1 LAADLKLSKQALRH
15 LRRRNTI
22 KNQKFAKL
30 IRWYDKLVL
39 DRPVMVIITLMIVI
53 TVLGYQAKDFNIDAS
68 ADTLL
73 LENDEDLRYSREI
86 SRRYGIHDFLLIS
99 YTPRKGDLLG
109 AQNLKMIT
117 RLRDD
122 LKKLDQ
128 VASVMTLLDVPLLES
143 PPVSY
148 KDISGNIPNLESPAI
163 DKELARIELR
173 DSAFYSDM
181 LVSHDMRTAALIV
194 NLKTDSDYDKL
205 LAERNQYSDK
215 KAQGLLS
222 PEDAAQLKTIVRIMR
237 VQKLRMNAIQHRNI
251 KTIRAIIAQYRSQAD
266 IFLGGISMI
275 RDDMITI
282 IKNDLKLFGVGV
294 FILLVVML
302 GIIFKCIRWIVLPM
316 LCCFLSVIA
325 MMGVLSVFEWD
336 VTVISSNFIS
346 LQLIITLAIV
356 VHLIVRFR
364 EFQSELPQADI
375 RTLVKKTIHSK
386 FIPCLYAVLTT
397 IAGFSSLVFCDIKPV
412 IHFGWMMSAGIL
424 LSLTLTFVLFPA
436 GLMLLKKDKT
446 AKLSPAKSFNFS
458 FTDILARFTQSHG
471 LFIIIAT
478 ILFSLLIITG
488 VTRLRVENSFIDYFK
503 ESTEIYQGMK
513 VIDLQLGGTTPL
525 DVIVQF
531 ESFKEEPEDEVI
543 YEDEEDAEFYAELD
557 AEMEEEDENKY
568 WFMDDR
574 MKVVE
579 SVHDYLDGLPETG
592 KVLSLGT
599 LLKIARKLNDGKSLD
614 SFELAVLY
622 TKLPDDY
629 KDMILMPFVSF
640 EKNEARFTIRIK
652 DSMKS
657 LQRDPLLKQIRYDLV
672 HKLNLKKDRF
682 HLAGAMVLYNNML
695 QSLFDSQIKTLGVVA
710 LALLVMFLVL
720 FRSFK
725 LALIALFPNLFSAG
739 AVLGVMGWLNIP
751 LDMMTVTIAAISIGI
766 AVDNTIHYIHR
777 FQEEIETDGDYY
789 KTLQRCHGSIGH
801 AMYYTSV
808 TIIIG
813 FSILALSDFRPTLYF
828 GLFTGLAMFIAMI
841 ASLTLLPQLLIMIK
855 PFGAERL
862 RI

>member
-1 LAADLKLSKQALRH
+1 
-15 LRRRNTI
+15 
-22 KNQKFAKL
+22 
-30 IRWYDKLVL
+30 
-39 DRPVMVIITLMIVI
+39 MVIVVLMIVI
-53 TVLGYQAKDFNIDAS
+53 AVLGYKAKDFNIDAS

-73 LENDEDLRYSREI
+73 LENDKDLRYAREI
-86 SRRYGIHDFLLIS
+86 TDRYGVYDFLLIS
-99 YTPRKGDLLG
+99 YTPQKGDLLD
-109 AQNLKMIT
+109 AQNLKTIT

-122 LKKLDQ
+122 LKKLDPIK
-128 VASVMTLLDVPLLES
+128 SVMTILDVPLLES

-148 KDISGNIPNLESPAI
+148 KDISENIPNLESPAI
-163 DKELARIELR
+163 DKKLARIELR
-173 DSAFYSDM
+173 DSAFYRDM
-181 LVSHDMRTAALIV
+181 LVSRDMKTTALIV
-194 NLKTDSDYDKL
+194 NLKTDPVYSKL
-205 LAERNQYSDK
+205 IAERNEYMDK
-215 KAQGLLS
+215 KAEGSLS
-222 PEDAAQLKTIVRIMR
+222 QTDAAQLKTVVNKMR
-237 VQKLRMNAIQHRNI
+237 SQQLHMNAIQHRNI
-251 KTIRAIIAQYRSQAD
+251 KAIRAIIAQYRSQAD

-282 IKNDLKLFGVGV
+282 IKNDLKMFGAGV

-302 GIIFKCIRWIVLPM
+302 GIIFRRIRWVILPM

-325 MMGVLSVFEWD
+325 MMGVLSVFKWD

-364 EFQSELPQADI
+364 EFQNTLPQADM
-375 RTLVKKTIHSK
+375 RTLVKKTVHSK

-412 IHFGWMMSAGIL
+412 IHFGWMMSAGIF
-424 LSLTLTFVLFPA
+424 LSLILTFVLFPA
-436 GLMLLKKDKT
+436 SLMLLKRDEKP
-446 AKLSPAKSFNFS
+446 SHAKSFNFS
-458 FTDILARFTQSHG
+458 FTDLLARFTQSHS
-471 LFIIIAT
+471 LAIIIAT
-478 ILFSLLIITG
+478 LICSILIIAG

-513 VIDLQLGGTTPL
+513 VIDLKLGGTTPL

-531 ESFKEEPEDEVI
+531 DISDAQNLSDKNSEPENDEI
-543 YEDEEDAEFYAELD
+543 YELDEEDKEFYAELD
-557 AEMEEEDENKY
+557 AEMEEEDEEDENKY

-574 MKVVE
+574 MKIVE
-579 SVHDYLDGLPETG
+579 SVHDYLEGLPETG

-629 KDMILMPFVSF
+629 KNQILMPFVSF
-640 EKNEARFTIRIK
+640 EKNEARFTVRIK

-657 LQRDPLLKQIRYDLV
+657 LQRDPLLKQIRHDLA
-672 HKLNLKKDRF
+672 HKLNLKKEQFR
-682 HLAGAMVLYNNML
+682 LAGAMVLYNNML
-695 QSLFDSQIKTLGVVA
+695 QSLFDSQISTLGVVA
-710 LALLVMFLVL
+710 IVLSAMFLVL
-720 FRSFK
+720 FRSIK
-725 LALIALFPNLFSAG
+725 LSLIALFPNLFSAG

-777 FQEEIETDGDYY
+777 FREEIKTNGDYY
-789 KTLQRCHGSIGH
+789 QTLHQCHGSIGH

-813 FSILALSDFRPTLYF
+813 FSILMLSDFRPTLYF

-841 ASLTLLPQLLIMIK
+841 ASLTLLPQLLVMVK
-855 PFGAERL
+855 PFGPDVCDS
-862 RI
+862 

>member
-1 LAADLKLSKQALRH
+1 M
-15 LRRRNTI
+15 
-22 KNQKFAKL
+22 
-30 IRWYDKLVL
+30 RWYDTFVL
-39 DRPVMVIITLMIVI
+39 DRPVIVIVCLMIVI
-53 TVLGYQAKDFNIDAS
+53 AVLGYQAKDFNIDAS

-73 LENDEDLRYSREI
+73 LENDKDLRYAREI

-99 YTPRKGDLLG
+99 YTPRKGDLLD
-109 AQNLKMIT
+109 ADNLKTIA
-117 RLRDD
+117 RLRAD
-122 LKKLDQ
+122 LKKINQ

-148 KDISGNIPNLESPAI
+148 KDISGNIPNLESPSI
-163 DKELARIELR
+163 DKKLARIELR
-173 DSAFYSDM
+173 DSAFYRDL
-181 LVSHDMRTAALIV
+181 LVSRDMKTTALIV
-194 NLKTDSDYDKL
+194 NLKIDSVYDKL
-205 LAERNQYSDK
+205 LAQRNEYMDK
-215 KAQGLLS
+215 KTEGALT
-222 PEDAAQLKTIVRIMR
+222 PTEAAQLKAVKNKMR
-237 VQKLRMNAIQHRNI
+237 AQKLRMNAIQHNNI
-251 KTIRAIIAQYRSQAD
+251 KAIRALMAQNRSQAD
-266 IFLGGISMI
+266 MFLGGVSMI

-282 IKNDLKLFGVGV
+282 IKNDLKLFGAGV

-302 GIIFKCIRWIVLPM
+302 GIIFRRIRWIVLPM

-325 MMGVLSVFEWD
+325 MIGVLSYFKWD

-364 EFQSELPQADI
+364 EYENALPQADM
-375 RTLVKKTIHSK
+375 RTLVKKTVHSK

-424 LSLTLTFVLFPA
+424 LSLALTFILFPA
-436 GLMLLKKDKT
+436 SVMLLKKD
-446 AKLSPAKSFNFS
+446 AKPSHIKLLNFS
-458 FTDILARFTQSHG
+458 FTDFLARFTQSHG
-471 LFIIIAT
+471 FAIIIAT
-478 ILFSLLIITG
+478 IIFSALIIAG

-513 VIDLQLGGTTPL
+513 VIDLKLGGTTPL

-531 ESFKEEPEDEVI
+531 ENSDSDEEIEEEPLYE
-543 YEDEEDAEFYAELD
+543 EDEEDAEFYAELD
-557 AEMEEEDENKY
+557 AEDEAEDENKY
-568 WFMDDR
+568 WFTDDR
-574 MKVVE
+574 MKTVE
-579 SVHDYLDGLPETG
+579 SVHDYLEGLSETG

-599 LLKIARKLNDGKSLD
+599 LLKIARKLNHGETLD

-622 TKLPDDY
+622 TKVPDDY
-629 KDMILMPFVSF
+629 KNQILTPFVSF
-640 EKNEARFTIRIK
+640 DKNEARFTVRIK

-657 LQRDPLLKQIRYDLV
+657 LKRDPLLKQIQHDLV
-672 HKLNLKKDRF
+672 HKLNLQKDRVR
-682 HLAGAMVLYNNML
+682 LAGAMILYNNML

-710 LALLVMFLVL
+710 LALLAMFLVL
-720 FRSFK
+720 FRSLK
-725 LALIALFPNLFSAG
+725 LSLIALFPNLFSAG
-739 AVLGVMGWLNIP
+739 AVLGVMGWMDIP

-777 FQEEIETDGDYY
+777 FQEEFPTDSSYY
-789 KTLQRCHGSIGH
+789 QTLQRCHASIGH
-801 AMYYTSV
+801 AMYYTSI

-841 ASLTLLPQLLIMIK
+841 ASLTLLPQLLVLVK
-855 PFGAERL
+855 PFGAEHASD
-862 RI
+862 

>member
-1 LAADLKLSKQALRH
+1 
-15 LRRRNTI
+15 
-22 KNQKFAKL
+22 
-30 IRWYDKLVL
+30 
-39 DRPVMVIITLMIVI
+39 MVIVSLMIVI
-53 TVLGYQAKDFNIDAS
+53 AVLCYQAKDFNIDAS

-73 LENDEDLRYSREI
+73 LENDKDLRYAREI

-99 YTPRKGDLLG
+99 YTPRKGDLLD
-109 AQNLKMIT
+109 ADNLKT
-117 RLRDD
+117 VARLRDD
-122 LKKLDQ
+122 LKKINQ

-148 KDISGNIPNLESPAI
+148 KDISGNIPNLESPSI
-163 DKELARIELR
+163 DKKLARIELR
-173 DSAFYSDM
+173 DSVFYRDL
-181 LVSHDMRTAALIV
+181 LVSRDMKTTALIV
-194 NLKTDSDYDKL
+194 NLKTDSVYDKL
-205 LAERNQYSDK
+205 LAQRNEYMDK
-215 KAQGLLS
+215 KALGSLTLT
-222 PEDAAQLKTIVRIMR
+222 EAAQLKAVKNKMR
-237 VQKLRMNAIQHRNI
+237 AQKLHMNTIQHRNI
-251 KTIRAIIAQYRSQAD
+251 KAIRTIIEQNRSLAD
-266 IFLGGISMI
+266 IFLGGVSMI

-282 IKNDLKLFGVGV
+282 IKNELKLFGAGV

-302 GIIFKCIRWIVLPM
+302 GIIFRRVRWIVLPM

-325 MMGVLSVFEWD
+325 MIGVLSYFEWD

-346 LQLIITLAIV
+346 LQLIITLAIA

-364 EFQSELPQADI
+364 EYQNALPQADM
-375 RTLVKKTIHSK
+375 RTLVKKTVHSK

-424 LSLTLTFVLFPA
+424 LSLALTFVLFPA
-436 GLMLLKKDKT
+436 CLMLLKKDEPP
-446 AKLSPAKSFNFS
+446 SRVKSFNFS
-458 FTDILARFTQSHG
+458 FTDVLARFTQSHG
-471 LFIIIAT
+471 LAIIIAT
-478 ILFSLLIITG
+478 ILFSILIIAG

-503 ESTEIYQGMK
+503 KSTEIYQGMK
-513 VIDLQLGGTTPL
+513 VIDLKLGGTTPL
-525 DVIVQF
+525 DVIVRF
-531 ESFKEEPEDEVI
+531 ESSDAEQEPEEVI

-557 AEMEEEDENKY
+557 AEDEAEDENKY
-568 WFMDDR
+568 WFTDDR

-579 SVHDYLDGLPETG
+579 NVHDYLEGLPETG

-599 LLKIARKLNDGKSLD
+599 LLKIARKLNHGKSLD

-629 KDMILMPFVSF
+629 KNQILMPFVSF
-640 EKNEARFTIRIK
+640 DNNEARFTVRIK

-657 LQRDPLLKQIRYDLV
+657 LQRDPLLKQIQHDLA
-672 HKLNLKKDRF
+672 HKLNLKNDRVR
-682 HLAGAMVLYNNML
+682 LAGAMILYNNML

-710 LALLVMFLVL
+710 LALSVMFLVL

-725 LALIALFPNLFSAG
+725 LSLIALFPNLFSAG
-739 AVLGVMGWLNIP
+739 AVLGVMGWMDIP

-777 FQEEIETDGDYY
+777 FQEEFPTDSDYCQ
-789 KTLQRCHGSIGH
+789 TLQRCHASIGH
-801 AMYYTSV
+801 AMYYTSI

-841 ASLTLLPQLLIMIK
+841 ASLTLLPQLLVMVK
-855 PFGAERL
+855 PFGADRASD
-862 RI
+862 

>member
-1 LAADLKLSKQALRH
+1 MLN
-15 LRRRNTI
+15 RRDTI
-22 KNQKFAKL
+22 KNSNSTNQTRNSNKL
-30 IRWYDKLVL
+30 IRWYDALVL
-39 DRPVMVIITLMIVI
+39 DRPVVVTISLMIVI
-53 TVLGYQAKDFNIDAS
+53 AVLGYQAKDFNIDAS

-99 YTPRKGDLLG
+99 YTPKKGDLLD
-109 AQNLKMIT
+109 AQNLKTIAG
-117 RLRDD
+117 LRDD
-122 LKKLDQ
+122 LKKLGQ
-128 VASVMTLLDVPLLES
+128 VTSVMTLLDVPLLES

-148 KDISGNIPNLESPAI
+148 KDISGNIPNLESPTI
-163 DKELARIELR
+163 DKALARIELR
-173 DSAFYSDM
+173 DSAFYQDM
-181 LVSHDMRTAALIV
+181 LVSRDMRTTALIV
-194 NLKTDSDYDKL
+194 NLKTDPVYAKL
-205 LAERNQYSDK
+205 LAQRNQYLEK
-215 KAQGLLS
+215 KALGSLS
-222 PEDAAQLKTIVRIMR
+222 PADAVRLKTVVKKMR
-237 VQKLRMNAIQHRNI
+237 THKLRENDDQHRNI
-251 KTIRAIIAQYRSQAD
+251 KAIRSLIAKNRSEAD

-282 IKNDLKLFGVGV
+282 IKNDLKLFGAGV

-302 GIIFKCIRWIVLPM
+302 GIIFRRIRWIVLPM

-364 EFQSELPQADI
+364 ELQNDLAQADM

-424 LSLTLTFVLFPA
+424 LSLVLTFVLFPA
-436 GLMLLKKDKT
+436 SLMLLKKDKS
-446 AKLSPAKSFNFS
+446 AKPAPVKTFNFS
-458 FTDILARFTQSHG
+458 FTDVLARFTQTQG
-471 LFIIIAT
+471 LFIVIAT
-478 ILFSLLIITG
+478 ILFSILIIAG

-513 VIDLQLGGTTPL
+513 VIDLKLGGTTPL
-525 DVIVQF
+525 DVVVQF
-531 ESFKEEPEDEVI
+531 ENFDKEPEEKAV
-543 YEDEEDAEFYAELD
+543 YEDDEDAEFYAELD
-557 AEMEEEDENKY
+557 AEMGEEEDENKY
-568 WFMDDR
+568 WFTDDR
-574 MKVVE
+574 IKVVTA
-579 SVHDYLDGLPETG
+579 VHDYLDGLPETG

-629 KDMILMPFVSF
+629 KEMILMPFVSF

-657 LQRDPLLKQIRYDLV
+657 LKRDPFLKHIRHDLV
-672 HKLNLKKDRF
+672 HQLNLKKEHFR
-682 HLAGAMVLYNNML
+682 LAGAMVLYNNML

-710 LALLVMFLVL
+710 LALLLMFLVL

-725 LALIALFPNLFSAG
+725 LSLIALFPNLFSAG
-739 AVLGVMGWLNIP
+739 AVLGVMGWMDIP

-766 AVDNTIHYIHR
+766 AVDNTIHYIYR
-777 FQEEIETDGDYY
+777 FQEEIETDGDYFQ
-789 KTLQRCHGSIGH
+789 TLHRCHSSIGH

-841 ASLTLLPQLLIMIK
+841 ASLTLLPQLLVMIK
-855 PFGAERL
+855 PFGAERVHH
-862 RI
+862 